1 MRLAGG
7 NLQLFAQLELSTSI
21 ALYLSLI
28 PPLPL

>member
-1 MRLAGG
+1 MRPAGG
-7 NLQLFAQLELSTSI
+7 ESAVVAQLELSTSI